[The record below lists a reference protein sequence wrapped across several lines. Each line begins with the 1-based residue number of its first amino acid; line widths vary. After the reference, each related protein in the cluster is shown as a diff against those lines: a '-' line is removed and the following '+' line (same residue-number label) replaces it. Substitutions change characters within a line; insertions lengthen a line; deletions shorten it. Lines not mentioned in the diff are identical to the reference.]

1 MSKAKT
7 GDTIAPEDAQRMAEV
22 MHGAKWTPLQRQIAA
37 GDLARINRIVRDTAA
52 PRLTVFDV
60 PADFRRVL
68 RDEAK

>member
-1 MSKAKT
+1 MSKTKT
-7 GDTIAPEDAQRMAEV
+7 GDTIAPDDVELMAGV
-22 MHGAKWTPLQRQIAA
+22 LHGATWTPLQRQIAA
-37 GDLARINRIVRDTAA
+37 GDLARINRVVRDTAA